1 MHPRIVSQRSPPA
14 VYRHFCNFALFRC
27 LLQRSYPNNNFFSII
42 IWWILDRFSSRVKS
56 IFQSRRIKKPDVT
69 TIGYSGEKN
78 QRGKEALKGSGE
90 GWESL
95 RERLHESIVLKNS
108 RYERA
113 MFSARSLVPRESAHN
128 AIEERTTSDKNMSSC
143 LHSSREVLEL
153 FAGITNPN
161 KLDSNLLRRQKKK
174 SNSTKPSLISSP
186 IIKNTSI
193 LIPNSYNTA
202 RFRKQIFP
210 TRIMLIKMWKQPSVT
225 IPSNN
230 LCP

>member
-1 MHPRIVSQRSPPA
+1 MLSLKLSLRKALEPRLLKACSFPHSFPTLLIICEFFRGVLSSYMHPRIVSQRSPPA
-14 VYRHFCNFALFRC
+14 VYRHFCNFVLFRC

-161 KLDSNLLRRQKKK
+161 KLDSNLSRRQKKK
-174 SNSTKPSLISSP
+174 
-186 IIKNTSI
+186 
-193 LIPNSYNTA
+193 
-202 RFRKQIFP
+202 F
-210 TRIMLIKMWKQPSVT
+210 
-225 IPSNN
+225 
-230 LCP
+230 

>member
-14 VYRHFCNFALFRC
+14 VYRHFCNFVLFRC

-42 IWWILDRFSSRVKS
+42 IWWILDRFSSVKS

-69 TIGYSGEKN
+69 RIGYSGEKN

-210 TRIMLIKMWKQPSVT
+210 TRIMLKKMWKQPSVT